1 MLPKQKDIE
10 IPLLK
15 VLVELGGQGR
25 PQEIYL
31 LVREKFPDV
40 TADDLN
46 ETLQSGGNRWKNRVQ
61 WVSQRLINKGEMH
74 SPSREIW
81 TITDKGR
88 RRVHERIAKLYKYS
102 ETSFRSK
109 ILTDVYRRN
118 TPGRAGTM

>member
-1 MLPKQKDIE
+1 MLPKQNDIE

-25 PQEIYL
+25 PQEIYP
-31 LVREKFPDV
+31 LVTEKFSDI

-46 ETLQSGGNRWKNRVQ
+46 ETLQSGGNTWKNRVQ
-61 WVSQRLINKGEMH
+61 WVSQRLINNGEMH
-74 SPSREIW
+74 SPSRAIW
-81 TITDKGR
+81 AITDKGR

-109 ILTDVYRRN
+109 VLTDVYRRN
-118 TPGRAGTM
+118 RPGHGKIG